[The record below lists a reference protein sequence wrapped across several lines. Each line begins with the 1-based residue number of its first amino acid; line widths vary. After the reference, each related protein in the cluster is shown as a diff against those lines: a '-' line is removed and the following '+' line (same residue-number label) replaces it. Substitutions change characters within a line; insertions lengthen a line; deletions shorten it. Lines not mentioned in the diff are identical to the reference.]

1 MVIMI
6 HSYNTSCISEYP
18 NPQQQWSSP
27 KPYSSMLV
35 AFVSFSF
42 PPSLFRAISILQ
54 PKRKPQWRRKPKY
67 WAKSTKPKDPS
78 RIYLLFNLIFFIYY
92 HYFALIQ
99 DLIFAFL
106 ICESDLMQQTM
117 SEWHEIGY
125 IVILMKSGSYLQESV
140 FPFIMKWDQPIIWL
154 MPWQSR
160 GLKEFALGW
169 VLCNRG
175 WVGFNALG
183 PLSFS
188 SFASL

>member
-27 KPYSSMLV
+27 KPYSSMSV

-42 PPSLFRAISILQ
+42 PSLFRAISILQ

-106 ICESDLMQQTM
+106 IWVRFDATNNVRMAWDWIHCNLNEIRELPSRISVLFH
-117 SEWHEIGY
+117 HEVRSANY
-125 IVILMKSGSYLQESV
+125 MA
-140 FPFIMKWDQPIIWL
+140 D
-154 MPWQSR
+154 
-160 GLKEFALGW
+160 ALAKQGAQR
-169 VLCNRG
+169 VRP
-175 WVGFNALG
+175 WVGVM
-183 PLSFS
+183 
-188 SFASL
+188 